1 LFYFTVKRLNNK
13 TKKMSSNTDY
23 IELLDVIQAIIPEK
37 TITPTMPVDVFVQ
50 EAEDLYHWCQ
60 DDKVALTHAGLDW
73 ANVDNLPARAG
84 ACREAQSRWNKERNT
99 RQQDEQAWKDKSPLA
114 FDLRDQLLHSFR
126 YAFRNDEELLARV
139 EDIAQGDSNS
149 DMVQDLN
156 DLSVLGKANLDLL
169 AAIGFDAALLDEAA
183 LKSDE
188 MGDLLGATNGE
199 RKKDSDAMMIR
210 DQAFT
215 YLKAP
220 MDEIRNC
227 GKYVFWKNPDRLDGY
242 VSNYWQHRNAV
253 TVKETPKVE
262 G

>member
-1 LFYFTVKRLNNK
+1 
-13 TKKMSSNTDY
+13 MSSNTDY
-23 IELLDVIQAIIPEK
+23 LELLDEIQAIVPEK
-37 TITPTMPVDVFVQ
+37 TIIPTMPVDVFVQ

-60 DDKVALTHAGLDW
+60 DDQVALTRAGLDW
-73 ANVDNLPARAG
+73 MTVESLPVRTG
-84 ACREAQSRWNKERNT
+84 ACRESQSRWNKERNT
-99 RQQDEQAWKDKSPLA
+99 RQQDEQAWKEQSPLA
-114 FDLRDQLLHSFR
+114 FELRDRMLHSLR
-126 YAFRNDEELLARV
+126 YAFRNDEVLLSRV
-139 EDIAQGDSNS
+139 EDIALGDSNA

-183 LKSDE
+183 LTSDL

-199 RKKDSDAMMIR
+199 RKKDSEAMMIR
-210 DQAFT
+210 DKAFT

-227 GKYVFWKNPDRLDGY
+227 GKYVFWKNPDRLEGY
-242 VSNYWQHRNAV
+242 ISNYWQRRNAV
-253 TVKETPKVE
+253 TEKETSKVE